1 MKKFLNVEKITNNK
15 WLNLYSA
22 NYKLPNGKN
31 YVYYFASRRN
41 DKNLTIKGS
50 NYLDAVRVLPYYK
63 QNNKTY
69 VVVIKEFRHPLDKYI
84 YSTPAGLIDEGET
97 PKIAA
102 IREVEEEIGAS
113 VLNLKLV
120 QQGAYTSAGLTDEKI
135 AIFEAEIKLDKQQK
149 LEESEEITFLSIPVE
164 EIINFVDNN
173 EFCLQS
179 ALHLKM
185 FYYKNI
191 NNI

>member
-22 NYKLPNGKN
+22 NYRLPSGKN

-41 DKNLTIKGS
+41 GKNLTIKGS

-69 VVVIKEFRHPLDKYI
+69 VVVIKEFRHPIDKYI

-97 PKIAA
+97 SKISA

-120 QQGAYTSAGLTDEKI
+120 QQGAYTSAGLTDEKNV
-135 AIFEAEIKLDKQQK
+135 IFEAEIKLDKQQK